1 VLGNAL
7 ASADQRY
14 FVQVPPKRSQRYFA
28 SNDKLLQNYH
38 FVSLGEVFLDE
49 AVKKAGPY
57 MSDETPHATKK
68 KLKETVITFMEIDR
82 VLTNG
87 ENT

>member
-1 VLGNAL
+1 MRLQAQINTMKL
-7 ASADQRY
+7 HFR
-14 FVQVPPKRSQRYFA
+14 KSQRYFA
-28 SNDKLLQNYH
+28 SNGKLLRNYH

-49 AVKKAGPY
+49 AVKGAGPY

-68 KLKETVITFMEIDR
+68 KLREAVITFIEIDR